1 MSDFVASFKPSG
13 TGSSFINDAAFASH
27 MTAAKSETR
36 GRVVST
42 CGKVLLGVLAIYGA
56 LNINAMTSSSPI
68 EVKPLVRNY
77 KQVYEKDHKSPNIV
91 EKSKNLQKIF
101 NFNVSQWASL
111 LKVERKT
118 IYNWESKK
126 DTRVKNATLS
136 RIEVLDKFAQEINPE
151 HAAYLKKFVFGRVA
165 SQSFKNALYEEP
177 LDFNKIADAYYDIY
191 AQLEGYSVR
200 AKLS

>member
-1 MSDFVASFKPSG
+1 MSDFVASFKQNG
-13 TGSSFINDAAFASH
+13 TGSSFVNDASFASH
-27 MTAAKSETR
+27 MTTAKSDFR

-42 CGKVLLGVLAIYGA
+42 CGKALLGILAVYGA

-68 EVKPLVRNY
+68 EVKPLVRSY

-91 EKSKNLQKIF
+91 EKSKSLKKIF

-126 DTRVKNATLS
+126 DTRVINATLS
-136 RIEVLDKFAQEINPE
+136 RIEVFDKFAQEINPG
-151 HAAYLKKFVFGRVA
+151 HAIYLKKFIFGRLA
-165 SQSFKNALYEEP
+165 NESFRNTLYEEP